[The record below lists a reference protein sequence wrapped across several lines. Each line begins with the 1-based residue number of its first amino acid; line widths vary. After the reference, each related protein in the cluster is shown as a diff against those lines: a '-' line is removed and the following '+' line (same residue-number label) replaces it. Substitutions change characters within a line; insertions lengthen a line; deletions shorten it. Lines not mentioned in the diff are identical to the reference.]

1 MYNFCDLLL
10 FRMGKKENNIIC
22 KYKRSKTMS
31 HKLYIFENHFLQ
43 KGTVMT
49 YFILDGN
56 RETIYEIAHDMI
68 GCRCQPG
75 TPVCISIPKINPD
88 ELTPQERRNFS
99 MNDFVLA
106 CYCSGCR
113 KRTKLMVPLDKIPHV
128 DTDAILQIAR
138 QMSTEGINCNHDR
151 ESWEV
156 TAPVIRDDAPSQ
168 IDLNGVRL
176 LLHIVYCVKCRHL
189 VHVYI
194 TEAHR
199 VY

>member
-1 MYNFCDLLL
+1 
-10 FRMGKKENNIIC
+10 
-22 KYKRSKTMS
+22 
-31 HKLYIFENHFLQ
+31 
-43 KGTVMT
+43 MT
-49 YFILDGN
+49 YFILDSN

-75 TPVCISIPKINPD
+75 TPVCISIPKIDPD
-88 ELTPQERRNFS
+88 ELTSQERRNFS

-128 DTDAILQIAR
+128 DADAILQIAQ

-168 IDLNGVRL
+168 IDLNGTRL
-176 LLHIVYCVKCRHL
+176 LLHIVYCVKCRRL

-194 TEAHR
+194 TDTHR
-199 VY
+199 VF

>member
-1 MYNFCDLLL
+1 
-10 FRMGKKENNIIC
+10 
-22 KYKRSKTMS
+22 MS
-31 HKLYIFENHFLQ
+31 
-43 KGTVMT
+43 

-75 TPVCISIPKINPD
+75 TPVCISIPKIDPD

-128 DTDAILQIAR
+128 DADAIRQIAQ
-138 QMSTEGINCNHDR
+138 QMSTEAINCNHDQ

-156 TAPVIRDDAPSQ
+156 TAPVIRDDAPSH

-176 LLHIVYCVKCRHL
+176 LLHIVYCVKCRRL

-194 TEAHR
+194 TDDHR